1 MSGNK
6 KSLFLE
12 EKVSAKKESS
22 SLAGWPLV
30 SYTSVAKRSSERHLL
45 LVPHWS
51 YGSDGAGDEEPQ
63 ELEEY
68 VPPVSRLFSFF
79 RELLSLK
86 KKTDLES

>member
-1 MSGNK
+1 M
-6 KSLFLE
+6 
-12 EKVSAKKESS
+12 
-22 SLAGWPLV
+22 

-45 LVPHWS
+45 VLPQWS
-51 YGSDGAGDEEPQ
+51 YGSDGSGEEDPH

-86 KKTDLES
+86 KRDLES

>member
-1 MSGNK
+1 MT
-6 KSLFLE
+6 KSLFFLE

-22 SLAGWPLV
+22 WTTRL

-45 LVPHWS
+45 VDPQWS
-51 YGSDGAGDEEPQ
+51 YGSDGAGEEDPH

-79 RELLSLK
+79 KELLSLK
-86 KKTDLES
+86 KEGRN

>member
-1 MSGNK
+1 VT
-6 KSLFLE
+6 KSLFFLE

-22 SLAGWPLV
+22 SLAGSWRTRL

-45 LVPHWS
+45 VDPQWS
-51 YGSDGAGDEEPQ
+51 YGSDGAGEEDPH

-79 RELLSLK
+79 KELLSL
-86 KKTDLES
+86 